1 MKMTRSRGNPGE
13 LPIHQ
18 LHLDPLN
25 PRLPEAYQ
33 DATESDLLK
42 YVAETYSAI
51 EVARSIALHGYFN
64 SEPLIVISETDDSYI
79 VVEGNRR
86 LVALRVLAEPT
97 LANELD
103 DSDEW
108 RTLAGKAD
116 LPARIPVIIAPDPQS
131 VAPIIGYRHIS
142 GIEPWEPYPQ
152 ARFIASLV
160 DNESLQFQEVANLVG
175 ERSSDVAAKYRNFA
189 VVTQAKDDFGID
201 VSRVIGLFGVFTRV
215 MTSSPL
221 RAYIGAPAPVNVHP
235 GKRPLHKESGPKT
248 QELFS
253 WVFGENGIS
262 AVIGESRDITR
273 LGQVVSSEV
282 GLEILKE
289 TRDLEASYISA
300 GGLRDRLLSRLKNAH
315 NNLEAA
321 REDLAAYN
329 DSEEVQELLSRCQES
344 LRCLVELDDSN

>member
-1 MKMTRSRGNPGE
+1 MTMTKSLGNPGE

-18 LHLDPLN
+18 LHLDTLN

-33 DATESDLLK
+33 EASESDLLK
-42 YVAETYSAI
+42 YIAETYSAI
-51 EVARSIALHGYFN
+51 EVARSIALHGYFH
-64 SEPLIVISETDDSYI
+64 SEPLIVIEETDDSYI

-103 DSDEW
+103 DADEW
-108 RTLAGKAD
+108 RDLAGEAD
-116 LPARIPVIIAPDPQS
+116 LPERIPVIIAPDRQS

-160 DNESLQFQEVANLVG
+160 DNGSLQFQDVANLVG
-175 ERSSDVAAKYRNFA
+175 ERSTDVAAKYRNFA

-201 VSRVIGLFGVFTRV
+201 ITRVTRRFGVFTRV
-215 MTSSPL
+215 MTSLPL
-221 RAYIGAPAPVNVHP
+221 RTYIGAPAPGEVHP
-235 GKRPLHKESGPKT
+235 GKRPLPQDSGPKAH
-248 QELFS
+248 ELFS
-253 WVFGENGIS
+253 WVFGENGTS

-273 LGQVVSSEV
+273 LGQVVTSED
-282 GLEILKE
+282 GLRILKE
-289 TRDLEASYISA
+289 TRDLEASFIAA

-321 REDLAAYN
+321 REDMAAYYV
-329 DSEEVQELLSRCQES
+329 DEEVQQFLAKCQES
-344 LRCLVELDDSN
+344 LQRLVELNGQS